1 MSDINTLAQYNQKIV
16 ESLTINVHFIWA
28 NCKNLICWDCFVA
41 SSWQWLQRHH
51 LSLQAKRGN
60 PILEYFCNYLI
71 FYRLMITEI
80 FLGDC
85 RVNNRLEILWWWK
98 VMRSDKGKSV
108 FRLTETSYGYSNTH
122 RVLQTHGT
130 CVFLARNTFSCLI
143 ETSWIIFRMDE
154 FITQGLLTQEET
166 IKPKVMFGRMI
177 EKGL

>member
-85 RVNNRLEILWWWK
+85 RVNNRLEILCWWK
-98 VMRSDKGKSV
+98 VIRSDKGKSI
-108 FRLTETSYGYSNTH
+108 FRLTETSDGYSNTH

-130 CVFLARNTFSCLI
+130 YVFFWPEIPSRVWLKPHELFFGLTNLSRRDCSLKKRLSNLKLCLG
-143 ETSWIIFRMDE
+143 EW
-154 FITQGLLTQEET
+154 
-166 IKPKVMFGRMI
+166 
-177 EKGL
+177 